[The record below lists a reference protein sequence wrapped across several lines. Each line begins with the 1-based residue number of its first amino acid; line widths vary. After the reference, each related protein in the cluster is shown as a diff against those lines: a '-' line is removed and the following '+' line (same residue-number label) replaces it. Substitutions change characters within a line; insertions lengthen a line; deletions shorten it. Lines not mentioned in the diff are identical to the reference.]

1 MKTLERLKV
10 IWKNEREYLDDV
22 IAIFKRV
29 LVTLAFITFLF
40 KKLLNQPGVTVK
52 AMFVTPHG
60 DEDIIYVVYEED
72 RY

>member
-40 KKLLNQPGVTVK
+40 KFCLFLTSVLYAKRNIENSL
-52 AMFVTPHG
+52 
-60 DEDIIYVVYEED
+60 IIIQE
-72 RY
+72 

>member
-40 KKLLNQPGVTVK
+40 TVLSIT
-52 AMFVTPHG
+52 AILMF
-60 DEDIIYVVYEED
+60 EI
-72 RY
+72 